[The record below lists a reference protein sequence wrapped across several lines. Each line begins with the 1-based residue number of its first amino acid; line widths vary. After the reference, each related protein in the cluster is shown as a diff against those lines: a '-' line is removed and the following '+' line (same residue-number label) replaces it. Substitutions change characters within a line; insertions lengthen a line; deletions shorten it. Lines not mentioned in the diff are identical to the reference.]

1 MEEGRAEVDE
11 QEHGADDDE
20 GEESVGG
27 ANEDVLSAIKFQVAA
42 IGKELMCAI
51 CRDTFNDPFS
61 LPCNHAFCHDC
72 IKEGLKLRNA
82 CPLCQVPAFPRSLQK
97 NNCLGNLAT
106 AYETLQQLLSR
117 AAASSSS
124 SSARSF
130 QRYLSNTKKAKREK
144 QREQGLNDDSAL
156 FPSSQD
162 ITEVNPHLVHEHEH
176 ALEVLQDVLTSDPD
190 ASDPTTSSSPFLFAI
205 RSPTASSKRRPK
217 RAPLKD
223 VSNGNNSKRQ
233 RRCKREEEEAE
244 REQDAEEN
252 EEEDEEKENES
263 AKENTA
269 KRYKR
274 ENMSNKNITRRSST
288 IACTAEEKEEEEEE
302 EETEDEEQINQMTT
316 RRRKGSHVD
325 NEKLGRKALQPTNE
339 THQPLL
345 KDVMP
350 QDEYPTAAVFAS
362 VTEPSA
368 SPKFVLLGT
377 GLDKKKTAELRQVC
391 NKLGG
396 KMVNK
401 FTKEV
406 THLVTADSS
415 LTMRRTIKYFL
426 SLLKGGVWIVNWD
439 WIEYSSKQKKFLE
452 ESLFEIRGDTVA
464 TGAPSKARLNNS
476 SCSSCSSSSSS
487 STSATNTRK
496 KLFHGKTFF
505 LAGKFDPP
513 NPKKTELESIIEA
526 GGGTVLSSL
535 QKKQK
540 TRKAS
545 NHTDKKRS
553 SEKRKRKEEH
563 EEEEGHETIYVLCD
577 PTCSTEE
584 VKKIER
590 RCGRRPLS
598 LLWLLDSLSHFR
610 LLDASPYYRDT
621 S

>member
-1 MEEGRAEVDE
+1 MEEDR
-11 QEHGADDDE
+11 EHGADDDE
-20 GEESVGG
+20 GEEPVGG

-117 AAASSSS
+117 AAVSSSS
-124 SSARSF
+124 SS
-130 QRYLSNTKKAKREK
+130 
-144 QREQGLNDDSAL
+144 
-156 FPSSQD
+156 
-162 ITEVNPHLVHEHEH
+162 
-176 ALEVLQDVLTSDPD
+176 
-190 ASDPTTSSSPFLFAI
+190 SSSYFLLRF
-205 RSPTASSKRRPK
+205 
-217 RAPLKD
+217 PLF
-223 VSNGNNSKRQ
+223 GL
-233 RRCKREEEEAE
+233 RCFEEVV
-244 REQDAEEN
+244 
-252 EEEDEEKENES
+252 EDR
-263 AKENTA
+263 TA
-269 KRYKR
+269 KR
-274 ENMSNKNITRRSST
+274 NG
-288 IACTAEEKEEEEEE
+288 EEEEEVVGALAS
-302 EETEDEEQINQMTT
+302 
-316 RRRKGSHVD
+316 GS
-325 NEKLGRKALQPTNE
+325 E
-339 THQPLL
+339 
-345 KDVMP
+345 DVMP

-396 KMVNK
+396 KMVHK

-476 SCSSCSSSSSS
+476 SSSSSSSSSASSCSSSSASS
-487 STSATNTRK
+487 SASAPNTRK

-535 QKKQK
+535 QKKQQ

-610 LLDASPYYRDT
+610 LLDTSPYYRDT